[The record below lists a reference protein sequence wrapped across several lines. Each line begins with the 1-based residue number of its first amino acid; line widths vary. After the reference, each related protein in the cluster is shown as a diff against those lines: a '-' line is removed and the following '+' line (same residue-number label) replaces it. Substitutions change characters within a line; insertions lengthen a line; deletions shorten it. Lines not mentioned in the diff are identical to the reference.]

1 MKGTVIISGEWD
13 YVGDFFLFFHI
24 FQLQKI
30 NTFLMKVN
38 ILLPSLNMDF
48 THQSF
53 RNTDLKWQIFIFTI
67 ESLASMPDS
76 WYLCPCIITS
86 PWKCAGPN
94 ELHLINRIQ
103 QTRGDVTSKISL
115 QKLGFLTYSCSLS
128 GLLFLLS
135 LIRTALLEGLSQ
147 QATEGGLLLIT
158 SEGTKQSVEY
168 ILRNWTLTKTT

>member
-53 RNTDLKWQIFIFTI
+53 RNTDLK
-67 ESLASMPDS
+67 
-76 WYLCPCIITS
+76 
-86 PWKCAGPN
+86 
-94 ELHLINRIQ
+94 
-103 QTRGDVTSKISL
+103 
-115 QKLGFLTYSCSLS
+115 
-128 GLLFLLS
+128 
-135 LIRTALLEGLSQ
+135 
-147 QATEGGLLLIT
+147 
-158 SEGTKQSVEY
+158 
-168 ILRNWTLTKTT
+168 